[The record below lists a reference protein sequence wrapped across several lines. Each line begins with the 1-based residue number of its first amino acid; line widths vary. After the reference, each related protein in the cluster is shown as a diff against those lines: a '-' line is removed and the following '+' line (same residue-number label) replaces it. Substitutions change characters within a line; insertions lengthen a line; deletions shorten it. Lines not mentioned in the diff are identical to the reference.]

1 MKYTII
7 FKHHYEREEWE
18 AAADRVRVVAGN
30 CLVCGQAVVGRR
42 GWSKY
47 QSLHNH
53 LFEICTEYPYSN
65 AYSNVKLIL
74 KYTEL
79 YIKYMQVAIV
89 DGPMTREQ
97 GHVGHLPY
105 LPLLSSDWSIW
116 SVLAIWA
123 DINTTHINQ

>member
-1 MKYTII
+1 MPVFIEPLALCAPIEVTYKERKCGHTII

-65 AYSNVKLIL
+65 AYSNV
-74 KYTEL
+74 
-79 YIKYMQVAIV
+79 
-89 DGPMTREQ
+89 
-97 GHVGHLPY
+97 
-105 LPLLSSDWSIW
+105 
-116 SVLAIWA
+116 
-123 DINTTHINQ
+123 N